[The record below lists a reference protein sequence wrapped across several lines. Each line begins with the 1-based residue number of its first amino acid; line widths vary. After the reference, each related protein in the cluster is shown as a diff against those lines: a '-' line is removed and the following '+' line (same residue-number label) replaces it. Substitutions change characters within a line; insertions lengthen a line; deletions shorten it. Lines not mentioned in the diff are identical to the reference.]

1 MEKAQPQIAAWMKAK
16 KMKQK
21 ELAVILGI
29 TPETVSRLL
38 SGEYTPGETVRK
50 FVAFVTGLD
59 VADKGVWK

>member
-21 ELAVILGI
+21 ELAVILGV

-38 SGEYTPGETVRK
+38 SGQYTPGEPVRK
-50 FVAFVTGLD
+50 FIAFVTGLP
-59 VADKGVWK
+59 VSEKEAWK

>member
-21 ELAVILGI
+21 ELAVILGV

-38 SGEYTPGETVRK
+38 SGEYMPGGTVRK

-59 VADKGVWK
+59 VAGKDAWK